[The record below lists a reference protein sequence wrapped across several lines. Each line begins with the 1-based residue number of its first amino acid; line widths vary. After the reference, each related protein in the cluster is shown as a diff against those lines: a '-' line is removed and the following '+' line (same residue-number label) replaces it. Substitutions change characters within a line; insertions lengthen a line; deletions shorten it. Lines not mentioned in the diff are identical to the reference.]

1 MKDATGIEISVNRK
15 ILRGILS
22 GGGLTVITTIVSVVQ
37 LRLILDFLTTDVAGM
52 WLLFLSVGAYIAF
65 FDFGISPTLSREIGF
80 LLGRKDSASASVHEQ
95 QVADLLATCWRM
107 FTVLACVAFVFGLV
121 LMGVYLWYQPLKAH
135 QTEIQLAWLIFLL
148 GASINIFGGA
158 AFAALYGMGDV
169 ATERIIRSG
178 MLLFGLGLAYLSLY
192 FGYGII
198 GLAVSWLIQNLV
210 ARLIALWVLYANHP
224 WIRNA
229 KGHARKDLFFN
240 IAAPSFKWAA
250 MGFGAILILQTDN
263 IIIAT
268 MLGTGFIPQYEAVA
282 KMAVALMTLSLLI
295 VNSSTPFLS
304 RAYAAGQHEQVVVL
318 LLKNVQI
325 SMFSMAVLVP
335 YMAVFGGDVVDVW
348 LGPGNFI
355 GNPVLW
361 TMLVMVFLE
370 VHHVALASATM
381 ATGRIAFMWVALV
394 AGVLNILISLVLV
407 RQLGIWGVAL
417 GTMIAQML
425 TNNWYA
431 PYITFKHFGVSMKV
445 YLIKV
450 VFPVLGLLGLCV
462 ILDILIRIYLLQT
475 GVAFIVALSV
485 SGLIIGG
492 MVNRYRSNEILHGC
506 MTIKFRMLR
515 KNDSTK

>member
-1 MKDATGIEISVNRK
+1 MKDASGIEYSINKK

-22 GGGLTVITTIVSVVQ
+22 GGGLTVITTIVSIVQ

-52 WLLFLSVGAYIAF
+52 WLLFLSIGAYIAF

-80 LLGRKDSASASVHEQ
+80 ILGRRDQSAVNVHEQ
-95 QVADLLATCWRM
+95 EVADLLATCWRM
-107 FTVLACVAFVFGLV
+107 FVALACAAFVFGLI
-121 LMGVYLWYQPLKAH
+121 LMGVYLWFQPLTAY
-135 QTEIQLAWLIFLL
+135 QTEIQWAWLIFLL
-148 GASINIFGGA
+148 GASTNILGGA
-158 AFAALYGMGDV
+158 VFAALYGMGDV
-169 ATERIIRSG
+169 ATERIIRSV

-210 ARLIALWVLYANHP
+210 ARLFALWVLNANHP
-224 WIRNA
+224 WIKNA
-229 KGHARKDLFFN
+229 RGCARKDLLFN
-240 IAAPSFKWAA
+240 IAVPSLKWAA

-304 RAYAAGQHEQVVVL
+304 RAYAAGQHEQVLVL
-318 LLKNVQI
+318 LLKNVRI
-325 SMFSMAVLVP
+325 SMFSMAVFVP
-335 YMAVFGGDVVDVW
+335 FMAIFGGDMVEVW

-370 VHHVALASATM
+370 VHHVALATATM
-381 ATGRIAFMWVALV
+381 ATGRIAFMWVALA

-431 PYITFKHFGVSMKV
+431 PYITFKHFGVSIKV
-445 YLIKV
+445 YLNKV
-450 VFPVLGLLGLCV
+450 IFPVIGLLGLCA
-462 ILDILIRIYLLQT
+462 ILDMFVRLYLLQT
-475 GVAFIVALSV
+475 GAAFIVALLL
-485 SGLIIGG
+485 SGLIMGG
-492 MVNRYRSNEILHGC
+492 MVNRYRSNEI
-506 MTIKFRMLR
+506 
-515 KNDSTK
+515 